1 MSSRIST
8 KELGDSFFRAASACD
23 TVNKFSKAWLVSREI
38 RATQLEK
45 AIAWKPDLVS
55 LIAGGND
62 VLEGHWNHLQY
73 REGME
78 FIIQQIKNSADV
90 QIITST
96 LPDFTLRL
104 PLSSEKKQMIKSQSL
119 QANEIIQSLSEQ
131 YNLCLIDF
139 WNHSLSKDPTIW
151 SRDGIHPNSV
161 VYREIGLIVYKC
173 FKQWVHSR
181 S

>member
-1 MSSRIST
+1 
-8 KELGDSFFRAASACD
+8 
-23 TVNKFSKAWLVSREI
+23 
-38 RATQLEK
+38 
-45 AIAWKPDLVS
+45 
-55 LIAGGND
+55 
-62 VLEGHWNHLQY
+62 
-73 REGME
+73 ME

-131 YNLCLIDF
+131 YKLCLIDF

-161 VYREIGLIVYKC
+161 GYREIGLIVYKC